1 MKANPGVPTGFS
13 IKSSILY
20 RQQDPQSFQI
30 NVDSCLFIPIDEIST
45 DRTNIGP
52 VRKLQF
58 FVDISALTAGLT
70 GWKPFIYLDDVT
82 AVPFSFIQEHGHE
95 HSPSIISIGFPKIEC
110 LFQSRHIQ
118 ILDTDQVIFPGQLFG
133 KLMQA
138 ILTLMLDF
146 RMQLCD
152 YLTLLLIVLRVFLS
166 MGKLPLFPRQLLLKF
181 LVRFLKVRQ
190 FSIGIH
196 IQMRGRHIQTDMLH
210 ILRRFRVDQL
220 CFWVL
225 KGDGTVPL
233 SIFLMTDRHGL
244 QFSTGLNL
252 PV

>member
-1 MKANPGVPTGFS
+1 MVMIVPVFFPSASIFTWNQSAECSCELLGNWITELPPKNSSRNFMVSFDSYIRGWHIMGWLRPSNPVVMKANPGVPTGFS
-13 IKSSILY
+13 IKCSILC
-20 RQQDPQSFQI
+20 RQQYPQSFQI

-82 AVPFSFIQEHGHE
+82 AVPVFFIQEHGNE
-95 HSPSIISIGFPKIEC
+95 HSPSIITIGFPKIEC

-146 RMQLCD
+146 RMQPCD
-152 YLTLLLIVLRVFLS
+152 YL
-166 MGKLPLFPRQLLLKF
+166 K
-181 LVRFLKVRQ
+181 RF
-190 FSIGIH
+190 S
-196 IQMRGRHIQTDMLH
+196 
-210 ILRRFRVDQL
+210 
-220 CFWVL
+220 
-225 KGDGTVPL
+225 
-233 SIFLMTDRHGL
+233 
-244 QFSTGLNL
+244 
-252 PV
+252 